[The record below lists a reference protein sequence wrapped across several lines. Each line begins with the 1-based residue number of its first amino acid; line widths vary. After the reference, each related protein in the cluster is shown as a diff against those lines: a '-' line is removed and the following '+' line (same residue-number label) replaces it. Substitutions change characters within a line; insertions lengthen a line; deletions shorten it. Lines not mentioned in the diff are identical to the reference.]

1 MGVSGCG
8 KSTVG
13 RLLAASLGVTFRDGD
28 DLHPVANKAK
38 MASGLPL
45 SDEDRWPWLASVGET
60 LSESDPGVV
69 VACSALKR
77 IYRDAILEAAPGV
90 FFVHLHGS
98 REMLLNRMEKRG
110 AHFMKPEMLDSQ
122 LQILEPLDSDET
134 GETFNIGSPVDELVN
149 SILKR
154 VNQAV

>member
-13 RLLAASLGVTFRDGD
+13 RLLSASLGVTFRDGD
-28 DLHPVANKAK
+28 DLHSATNKAK
-38 MASGLPL
+38 MASGVPL
-45 SDEDRWPWLASVGET
+45 TDEDRWPWLASVGET
-60 LSESDPGVV
+60 LSESDSGVV

-98 REMLLNRMEKRG
+98 REVLLNRMENRG
-110 AHFMKPEMLDSQ
+110 SHFMKPEMLDSQ
-122 LQILEPLDSDET
+122 LEILERLDSDET
-134 GETFNIGSPVDELVN
+134 GETFDIALPVEELVD

-154 VNQAV
+154 VSRAI